1 MHKKNSLL
9 TIGQFAAMH
18 GINKKTLMWY
28 DEIGLFKPAA
38 INSENGYRFYSYHQS
53 PILETILL
61 LRELDVAI
69 PEIQEFLKKRSAES
83 MKCLLDE
90 RIADLDKQLSHLLA
104 VRTTLS
110 THRQNMAT
118 LLTMDLSE
126 IELIEKGER
135 CLVTVDVTPE
145 TSFEEEVE
153 LITAET
159 EKYRLGRL
167 HDATYGSML
176 PVSSLL
182 DGRYDNYCKLF
193 IEIPFLTYRD
203 GLHLAPGGKYLRAFH
218 KGDWDTIPRRYEEIL
233 AFAKEHSLTLHEYS
247 YEWASMKMSQTVS
260 KIISCRSRF
269 PSANKNARSV
279 HAQIAVIA
287 NPAVRLC
294 MFTCRKAQ
302 PADLPEPIKR
312 SPHTPFPDTSQPSR
326 QGGTA
331 ALRP

>member
-1 MHKKNSLL
+1 MLRVFHKDFRSPIPFPPVL
-9 TIGQFAAMH
+9 
-18 GINKKTLMWY
+18 WY

-233 AFAKEHSLTLHEYS
+233 AFAKEHSLTLHE
-247 YEWASMKMSQTVS
+247 
-260 KIISCRSRF
+260 F

>member
-247 YEWASMKMSQTVS
+247 YEMGINENVIDRMEDYIV
-260 KIISCRSRF
+260 
-269 PSANKNARSV
+269 
-279 HAQIAVIA
+279 QIEIPV
-287 NPAVRLC
+287 LC
-294 MFTCRKAQ
+294 
-302 PADLPEPIKR
+302 
-312 SPHTPFPDTSQPSR
+312 
-326 QGGTA
+326 
-331 ALRP
+331 